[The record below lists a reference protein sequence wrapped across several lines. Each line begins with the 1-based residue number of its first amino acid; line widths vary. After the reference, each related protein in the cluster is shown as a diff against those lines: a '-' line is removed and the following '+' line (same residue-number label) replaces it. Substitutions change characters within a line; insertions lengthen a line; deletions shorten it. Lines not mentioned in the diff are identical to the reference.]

1 MATIDKRKNY
11 TVHDGSPLYA
21 VAGAVDAAVAT
32 LRHVPSRVSVL
43 QDRVV
48 TAQKD
53 VQARVVSLPQDVVT
67 LRTEVP
73 ARLKALVDQAQDTV
87 SEASEDVTEQYVELS
102 VRGKDLVSRIRRQAA
117 TERLEDQAR
126 TTVRQAKAART
137 TARKSAESTKRATKA
152 AVTSASKTAEA
163 AVEATEA
170 AAEKIGD

>member
-21 VAGAVDAAVAT
+21 VAGAVDVAVAT
-32 LRHVPSRVSVL
+32 LRQVPSRVSVL
-43 QDRVV
+43 QG
-48 TAQKD
+48 
-53 VQARVVSLPQDVVT
+53 RVVSLPQDVVT

-117 TERLEDQAR
+117 TERLEDQAG

-152 AVTSASKTAEA
+152 TVTSARKTAEA
-163 AVEATEA
+163 AVDATEA